1 MNYSEY
7 LRELANKIT
16 SINTPTQVFEEQ
28 ELTKA
33 HVEHPEDLI
42 FHTGSQG
49 ANRGLQAIVDS
60 AKNPKAITIKWDG
73 YPALIFGTGMDGKFI
88 IADKHMFNKA
98 DGSGHV
104 TSPQAFAQYDQARG
118 VERGELANIIARI
131 WPGLQ
136 KSYSGKG
143 FYWGDLLFSQPLQ
156 DENGLY
162 KFKANPNGIA
172 YTIEANSDIGKLI
185 DGKVGG
191 IAVHQYL
198 PPQATNVQH
207 AQLLNGTIG
216 QLKNNSN
223 VAIIPAAMPIVPKLK
238 IPASDVSKVQQA
250 ISKHGAAADAWLLQP
265 PPGVKGAFPLMCTV
279 YINKKIVSGNLN
291 NLVGDF
297 YEFFKTRAMS
307 EPVRAKLT
315 EHFKQHEAG
324 IVGAFAIWMAVY
336 NLKMKVVP
344 QLDKA
349 AASSP
354 VKGYLQDGTQTQEGF
369 VSHGVK
375 LVNRMGFSRQ
385 NLSARA

>member
-1 MNYSEY
+1 MNFAES
-7 LRELANKIT
+7 LRELTNKIFN
-16 SINTPTQVFEEQ
+16 INTINEEQ

-49 ANRGLQAIVDS
+49 ATRGLQAIVES
-60 AKNPKAITIKWDG
+60 IKNPKAITIKWDG
-73 YPALIFGTGMDGKFI
+73 YPALVFGTGMDGKFI
-88 IADKHMFNKA
+88 VADKHMFNKT

-104 TSPQAFAQYDQARG
+104 TSPEAFAQYDQARG
-118 VERGELANIIARI
+118 VDRSELASTIARI

-136 KSYSGKG
+136 KSYSGNG

-156 DENGLY
+156 EQNGLY
-162 KFKANPNGIA
+162 KFRANPNGIT
-172 YTIEANSDIGKLI
+172 YTVEANSELGKLLT
-185 DGKVGG
+185 GKVGG

-216 QLKNNSN
+216 QLKNSSN
-223 VAIIPAAMPIVPKLK
+223 VAIIPAAMPIVPSLKL
-238 IPASDVSKVQQA
+238 PAGDMSKVQQA
-250 ISKHGAAADAWLLQP
+250 ISKYGAAADQWLLQP
-265 PPGVKGAFPLMCTV
+265 PPGVKSAFPLMCTV

-315 EHFKQHEAG
+315 EHFQQNEAG
-324 IVGAFAIWMAVY
+324 IQGAFAIWMAVY
-336 NLKMKVVP
+336 NLK
-344 QLDKA
+344 
-349 AASSP
+349 
-354 VKGYLQDGTQTQEGF
+354 
-369 VSHGVK
+369 
-375 LVNRMGFSRQ
+375 
-385 NLSARA
+385 